1 MAQFG
6 ESVLAL
12 PGDNGEGDLED
23 VLSYVIPALGI
34 LLALGGIGFALIR
47 WRSGD
52 GRPSKPAPAA
62 DGSRLD
68 ADMERYEL

>member
-23 VLSYVIPALGI
+23 VLVYVIPALGI

-47 WRSGD
+47 WRAAATAA
-52 GRPSKPAPAA
+52 RQAAPAA
-62 DGSRLD
+62 GGGRLD